1 MQHQKRSY
9 FDALLSFVS
18 DRCVSERKVSDVPS
32 FGQRFPWRMRPL
44 DDASLA
50 DGSLNIGKL

>member
-18 DRCVSERKVSDVPS
+18 DRCVSERKSSDAPS
-32 FGQRFPWRMRPL
+32 FGQGIPWTMRPL

-50 DGSLNIGKL
+50 DGFLNIGTL